1 MAKQSK
7 SKTSNKEFKP
17 KVEDKK
23 ELVKDFPTSKM
34 VTIILF
40 KDNKEYSVENSTAKG
55 IIDSKRG
62 KLV

>member
-1 MAKQSK
+1 MAK
-7 SKTSNKEFKP
+7 KTSNKEFKP

-23 ELVKDFPTSKM
+23 EIVKAFPTTKM
-34 VTIILF
+34 VKIILL
-40 KDNKEYSVENSTAKG
+40 KDGKEYEVENSTAKA